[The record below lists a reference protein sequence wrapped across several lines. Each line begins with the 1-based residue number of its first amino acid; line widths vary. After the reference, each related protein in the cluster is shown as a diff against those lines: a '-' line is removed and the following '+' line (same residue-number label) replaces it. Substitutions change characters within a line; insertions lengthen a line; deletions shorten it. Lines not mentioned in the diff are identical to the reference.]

1 MRHSAA
7 FVVIMAGVSMAFAL
21 AIWVG
26 SPSRASLWGALGVL
40 VAGLAIA
47 FVVSMAWLWSPRS
60 GIGRGRRP
68 ADGSDDGSP

>member
-7 FVVIMAGVSMAFAL
+7 FVVIMAGVSMAFAV

-26 SPSRASLWGALGVL
+26 SHWRVSLWGALALL
-40 VAGLAIA
+40 VTGLAIA
-47 FVVSMAWLWSPRS
+47 FVISMAWLWAPRS

-68 ADGSDDGSP
+68 EDGSQDSSP